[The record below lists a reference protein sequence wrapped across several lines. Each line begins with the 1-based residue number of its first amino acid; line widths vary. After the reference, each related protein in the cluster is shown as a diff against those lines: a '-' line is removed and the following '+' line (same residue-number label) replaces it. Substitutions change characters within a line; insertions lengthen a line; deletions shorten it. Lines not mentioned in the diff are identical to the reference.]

1 MRDQGES
8 FGITNEGLA
17 MRLSRLRLP
26 IKSSNDTNLGS
37 SSTRR
42 LFSSSSM
49 NFQIHTNIKGFMMM
63 MAVAVG
69 EDDAD
74 KKTRCD

>member
-1 MRDQGES
+1 
-8 FGITNEGLA
+8 
-17 MRLSRLRLP
+17 
-26 IKSSNDTNLGS
+26 
-37 SSTRR
+37 
-42 LFSSSSM
+42 M